1 MAFTKLLGAGI
12 TALAFAAV
20 LTAGPATAAPVSPAP
35 AAPTADAP
43 STGSSL
49 IDGVGS
55 LLRQLQCGSAYSCNP
70 PA

>member
-1 MAFTKLLGAGI
+1 MAFTKLLAAGI
-12 TALAFAAV
+12 TALAIGA
-20 LTAGPATAAPVSPAP
+20 LTAGPAAATPAP
-35 AAPTADAP
+35 SVSPTADAP

>member
-1 MAFTKLLGAGI
+1 MAFTKLLAAGI
-12 TALAFAAV
+12 TALAIGA
-20 LTAGPATAAPVSPAP
+20 LTAGPAAATPTPAP
-35 AAPTADAP
+35 SVSPTADAP